1 MGIVIFNGISS
12 QDLHIQVQTEPDYDF
27 PEKDYEVTHV
37 PGRNGDIVIDQG
49 SWQNVS
55 RKYNLAMDAVKI
67 SYTEVAS
74 KLVQWLHSASG
85 YARLEDSYE
94 PDFYRMAMYK
104 DSGSISN
111 IYNKAG
117 QIEVE
122 FTCKPQRYF
131 KSGEI
136 ADIFTTSTEYRNP
149 TDFPAKPLI
158 KIHGSG
164 SGTVGI
170 GTYTVT
176 INDILDGMIVDSE
189 QQDTY
194 KDQTNCNSR
203 VSIAEYPKLVSGN
216 NEISISGGVTS
227 IEIIPRWWTL

>member
-55 RKYNLAMDAVKI
+55 RKYNLAMDALKI

-104 DSGSISN
+104 DSGSITN

-131 KSGEI
+131 KSGEV
-136 ADIFTTSTEYRNP
+136 ADIFTASTEYRNP

-164 SGTVGI
+164 PGTVKI
-170 GTYTVT
+170 GSCTVT
-176 INDILDGMIVDSE
+176 INDIVDGMIVDSE

-194 KDQTNCNSR
+194 KDQMNCNSK
-203 VSIAEYPKLVSGN
+203 VSILEYPKLEAGN
-216 NEISISGGVTS
+216 NAITLSGGVTS

>member
-12 QDLHIQVQTEPDYDF
+12 EDLHIQVQTEPDYDF

-55 RKYNLAMDAVKI
+55 RKYNLAMDAGKI

-117 QIEVE
+117 QIEIE

-164 SGTVGI
+164 SGTVKI
-170 GTYTVT
+170 GAYTVT
-176 INDILDGMIVDSE
+176 INDILDGMVVDSE

-194 KDQTNCNSR
+194 KDQTNCNSK
-203 VSIAEYPKLVSGN
+203 VSITEYPKLIAGN
-216 NEISISGGVTS
+216 NAISISGGVTS

>member
-1 MGIVIFNGISS
+1 MGIVVFNGISS
-12 QDLHIQVQTEPDYDF
+12 QDLHIQVQTEPSYDF
-27 PEKDYEVTHV
+27 PEKDYDVTHV

-55 RKYNLAMDAVKI
+55 RKYNLAMDAGKI

-111 IYNKAG
+111 IFNKAG
-117 QIEVE
+117 QIDVE

-131 KSGEI
+131 KSGEA
-136 ADIFTTSTEYRNP
+136 ADIFVASSEYRNP

-158 KIHGSG
+158 KIHGKDYG
-164 SGTVGI
+164 EVGI
-170 GTYTVT
+170 GTYAVT
-176 INDILDGMIVDSE
+176 INDIIDGMIVDSE

-194 KDQTNCNSR
+194 KDQMNCNSK
-203 VSIAEYPKLVSGN
+203 VSITEYPKLVSGN
-216 NEISISGGVTS
+216 NAISIHGGVTS

>member
-1 MGIVIFNGISS
+1 MGIVVFNGISS
-12 QDLHIQVQTEPDYDF
+12 QDLHIQVQTEPSYDF
-27 PEKDYEVTHV
+27 PEKDYDVTHV

-55 RKYNLAMDAVKI
+55 RKYNLAMDAGKI

-111 IYNKAG
+111 IFNKAG
-117 QIEVE
+117 QIDVE
-122 FTCKPQRYF
+122 FTCKPQRSF
-131 KSGEI
+131 KSGE
-136 ADIFTTSTEYRNP
+136 AAAIFVASSEYRNP

-164 SGTVGI
+164 SGVVGI
-170 GTYTVT
+170 GTYTIT
-176 INDILDGMIVDSE
+176 INDIIDGMIVDSE

-194 KDQTNCNSR
+194 KDQMNCNSK
-203 VSIAEYPKLVSGN
+203 VSITEYPKLVSGN
-216 NEISISGGVTS
+216 NAISIYGGVTS

>member
-55 RKYNLAMDAVKI
+55 RKYNLAMDAGKI

-104 DSGSISN
+104 DSGSITN

-131 KSGEI
+131 KSGEV

-164 SGTVGI
+164 LGTVRI
-170 GTYTVT
+170 GAYTVT

-189 QQDTY
+189 QQDT
-194 KDQTNCNSR
+194 
-203 VSIAEYPKLVSGN
+203 
-216 NEISISGGVTS
+216 
-227 IEIIPRWWTL
+227 

>member
-1 MGIVIFNGISS
+1 MGIVVFNGISS

-55 RKYNLAMDAVKI
+55 RKYNLAMDAGKI

-117 QIEVE
+117 QIEIE

-164 SGTVGI
+164 SGTVKI
-170 GTYTVT
+170 GAYTVT
-176 INDILDGMIVDSE
+176 INDILDGMVVDSE

-194 KDQTNCNSR
+194 KDQTNCNSK
-203 VSIAEYPKLVSGN
+203 VSITEYPKLIAGN
-216 NEISISGGVTS
+216 NAISISGGVTS

>member
-1 MGIVIFNGISS
+1 MGIVVFNGISS
-12 QDLHIQVQTEPDYDF
+12 QDLHIQVQTEPSYDF
-27 PEKDYEVTHV
+27 PEKDYDVTHV

-55 RKYNLAMDAVKI
+55 RKYNLAMDAGKI

-111 IYNKAG
+111 IFNKAG

-131 KSGEI
+131 KSGEA
-136 ADIFTTSTEYRNP
+136 ADIFVASSEYRNP
-149 TDFPAKPLI
+149 TDFPAKPLV

-164 SGTVGI
+164 SGVVGI

-176 INDILDGMIVDSE
+176 INDIIDGMIVDSE

-194 KDQTNCNSR
+194 KDQMNCNSK
-203 VSIAEYPKLVSGN
+203 VSITEYPKLVSGN
-216 NEISISGGVTS
+216 NVISISGGVTS

>member
-1 MGIVIFNGISS
+1 MGIVVFNGISS

-55 RKYNLAMDAVKI
+55 RKYNLAMDAGKI

-104 DSGSISN
+104 DSGSITN

-131 KSGEI
+131 KSGEV

-164 SGTVGI
+164 QGTVRI
-170 GTYTVT
+170 GAYTVT

-189 QQDTY
+189 RQDTY

-203 VSIAEYPKLVSGN
+203 VSIVEYPKLVSGN
-216 NEISISGGVTS
+216 NAISISRGVTS

>member
-12 QDLHIQVQTEPDYDF
+12 KDLHIQVQTEPDYDF

-55 RKYNLAMDAVKI
+55 RKYNLAMDAGKI

-117 QIEVE
+117 QIEIE

-149 TDFPAKPLI
+149 TDCPAKPLI

-164 SGTVGI
+164 SGTVKI
-170 GTYTVT
+170 GAYTVT
-176 INDILDGMIVDSE
+176 INDILDGMVVDSE

-194 KDQTNCNSR
+194 KDQTNCNSK
-203 VSIAEYPKLVSGN
+203 VSITEYPKLIAGN
-216 NEISISGGVTS
+216 NAISISGGVTS

>member
-12 QDLHIQVQTEPDYDF
+12 NDLHIQVQTEPDYDF

-55 RKYNLAMDAVKI
+55 RKYNLAMDAGKI

-117 QIEVE
+117 QIEIE

-164 SGTVGI
+164 SGTVKI
-170 GTYTVT
+170 GAYTVT
-176 INDILDGMIVDSE
+176 INDILDGMVVDSE

-194 KDQTNCNSR
+194 KDQTNCNSK
-203 VSIAEYPKLVSGN
+203 VSITEYPKLIAGN
-216 NEISISGGVTS
+216 NAISISGGVTS

>member
-1 MGIVIFNGISS
+1 MGIVVFNGISS
-12 QDLHIQVQTEPDYDF
+12 QDLHIQVQTEPSYDF

-55 RKYNLAMDAVKI
+55 RKYNLAMDAGKI

-111 IYNKAG
+111 IFNKAG

-131 KSGEI
+131 KSGEA
-136 ADIFTTSTEYRNP
+136 ADIFVASSEYRNP
-149 TDFPAKPLI
+149 TDFPAKPLV

-164 SGTVGI
+164 SGVVGI

-176 INDILDGMIVDSE
+176 INDIIDGMIVDSE

-194 KDQTNCNSR
+194 KDHMNCNSK
-203 VSIAEYPKLVSGN
+203 VSITEYPKLVSGN
-216 NEISISGGVTS
+216 NVISISGGVTS

>member
-1 MGIVIFNGISS
+1 MGIVVFNGISS
-12 QDLHIQVQTEPDYDF
+12 QDLHIQVQTEPSYDF
-27 PEKDYEVTHV
+27 PEKDYDVTHV

-55 RKYNLAMDAVKI
+55 RKYNLAMDAGKI

-111 IYNKAG
+111 IFNKAG
-117 QIEVE
+117 QIDVE

-131 KSGEI
+131 KSGEA
-136 ADIFTTSTEYRNP
+136 ADIFVASSEYRNP

-164 SGTVGI
+164 SGVVGI

-176 INDILDGMIVDSE
+176 INDIIDGMIVDSE

-194 KDQTNCNSR
+194 KDQMNCNSK
-203 VSIAEYPKLVSGN
+203 VSITEYPKLASGN
-216 NEISISGGVTS
+216 NAISISGGVTS

>member
-1 MGIVIFNGISS
+1 MGIVVFNGISS
-12 QDLHIQVQTEPDYDF
+12 QDLHIQVQTEPSYDF
-27 PEKDYEVTHV
+27 PEKDYDVTHV

-55 RKYNLAMDAVKI
+55 RKYNLAMDAGKI

-111 IYNKAG
+111 IFNKAG

-131 KSGEI
+131 KSGEA
-136 ADIFTTSTEYRNP
+136 ADIFVASSEYRNP

-158 KIHGSG
+158 KIHGRG
-164 SGTVGI
+164 SGVVGI
-170 GTYTVT
+170 GAYTVT
-176 INDILDGMIVDSE
+176 INDIIDGMIVDSE

-194 KDQTNCNSR
+194 KDQMNCNSK
-203 VSIAEYPKLVSGN
+203 VSITEYPKLVSGN
-216 NEISISGGVTS
+216 NVISISGGVTS

>member
-1 MGIVIFNGISS
+1 MGILIFNGISS
-12 QDLHIQVQTEPDYDF
+12 KDLHIQVQTEPDYDF

-55 RKYNLAMDAVKI
+55 RKYNLAMDAGKI

-117 QIEVE
+117 QIEIE

-164 SGTVGI
+164 SGMVKI
-170 GTYTVT
+170 GAYTVT
-176 INDILDGMIVDSE
+176 INDILDGMVVDSE

-194 KDQTNCNSR
+194 KDQTNCNSK
-203 VSIAEYPKLVSGN
+203 VSITEYPKLIAGN
-216 NEISISGGVTS
+216 NAISISGGVTS

>member
-74 KLVQWLHSASG
+74 KIVQWLHSASG

-104 DSGSISN
+104 DSGSITN

-131 KSGEI
+131 KSGEV

-164 SGTVGI
+164 LGTVRI
-170 GTYTVT
+170 GAYTVT

-194 KDQTNCNSR
+194 KEQTNCNSR
-203 VSIAEYPKLVSGN
+203 VSIPEYPKLVSGN
-216 NEISISGGVTS
+216 NVISISGGVTS

>member
-1 MGIVIFNGISS
+1 MGIVVFNGISS

-131 KSGEI
+131 KSGEV

-194 KDQTNCNSR
+194 KEQTNCNSK
-203 VSIAEYPKLVSGN
+203 VSIPEYPKLVSGN
-216 NEISISGGVTS
+216 NTISISGGVTS

>member
-55 RKYNLAMDAVKI
+55 RKYNLAMDALKI

-104 DSGSISN
+104 DSGSITN

-131 KSGEI
+131 KSGEV
-136 ADIFTTSTEYRNP
+136 ADIFTASTEYRNP

-164 SGTVGI
+164 PGTVKI
-170 GTYTVT
+170 GSYTVT
-176 INDILDGMIVDSE
+176 INDIVDGMIVDSE

-194 KDQTNCNSR
+194 KDQMNCNSK
-203 VSIAEYPKLVSGN
+203 VSILEYPKLEAGN
-216 NEISISGGVTS
+216 NAITLSGGVTS

>member
-12 QDLHIQVQTEPDYDF
+12 KDLHIQVQTEPGYDF

-55 RKYNLAMDAVKI
+55 RKYNLAMDAGKI

-117 QIEVE
+117 QIEIE

-131 KSGEI
+131 KSGEA
-136 ADIFTTSTEYRNP
+136 ADIFVASSEYRNP

-164 SGTVGI
+164 SGIVTI
-170 GTYTVT
+170 GAYTVT
-176 INDILDGMIVDSE
+176 INDILDGMVVDSE

-194 KDQTNCNSR
+194 KDQTNCNSK
-203 VSIAEYPKLVSGN
+203 VSITEYPKLIAGN
-216 NEISISGGVTS
+216 NAISISGGVTS

>member
-37 PGRNGDIVIDQG
+37 PGRSGDIVIDQG

-216 NEISISGGVTS
+216 NVISISGGVTS

>member
-1 MGIVIFNGISS
+1 MGIVVFNGISS
-12 QDLHIQVQTEPDYDF
+12 QDLRIQVQTEPSYDF
-27 PEKDYEVTHV
+27 PEKDYDVTHV

-55 RKYNLAMDAVKI
+55 RKYNLAMDAGKI

-111 IYNKAG
+111 IFNKAG
-117 QIEVE
+117 QIDVE

-131 KSGEI
+131 KSGEA
-136 ADIFTTSTEYRNP
+136 ADIFVDSSEYRNP

-164 SGTVGI
+164 SGVVGI
-170 GTYTVT
+170 GAYTVT
-176 INDILDGMIVDSE
+176 INDIIDGMIVDSE

-194 KDQTNCNSR
+194 KDHMNCNSK
-203 VSIAEYPKLVSGN
+203 VSINEYPKLVSGN
-216 NEISISGGVTS
+216 NVISISGGVTS

>member
-1 MGIVIFNGISS
+1 MGIVVFNGISS
-12 QDLHIQVQTEPDYDF
+12 QDLHIQVQTEPSYDF

-55 RKYNLAMDAVKI
+55 RKYNLAMDAGKI

-111 IYNKAG
+111 IFNKAG

-131 KSGEI
+131 KSGEA
-136 ADIFTTSTEYRNP
+136 ADIFVASSEYRNP

-164 SGTVGI
+164 SGVVGI

-176 INDILDGMIVDSE
+176 INDIIDGMIVDSE

-194 KDQTNCNSR
+194 KDQMNCNSK
-203 VSIAEYPKLVSGN
+203 VSITEYPKLASGN
-216 NEISISGGVTS
+216 NAISISGGVTS

>member
-67 SYTEVAS
+67 SYTEVAA

-131 KSGEI
+131 KSGEV

-164 SGTVGI
+164 SGVVGI

-176 INDILDGMIVDSE
+176 INNILDGMIVDSE

-194 KDQTNCNSR
+194 KDHTNCNSR

-216 NEISISGGVTS
+216 NAISFSGGVTS

>member
-1 MGIVIFNGISS
+1 MGIVVFNGISS
-12 QDLHIQVQTEPDYDF
+12 QDLHIQVQTEPSYDF
-27 PEKDYEVTHV
+27 PEKDYDVTHV

-55 RKYNLAMDAVKI
+55 RKYNLAMDAGKI

-111 IYNKAG
+111 IFNKAG

-131 KSGEI
+131 KSGEA
-136 ADIFTTSTEYRNP
+136 ADIFVASSEYRNP
-149 TDFPAKPLI
+149 TDFPAKPLV

-164 SGTVGI
+164 SGVVGI

-176 INDILDGMIVDSE
+176 INDIIDGMIVDSE

-194 KDQTNCNSR
+194 KDHMNCNSK
-203 VSIAEYPKLVSGN
+203 VSITEYPKLVSGN
-216 NEISISGGVTS
+216 NVISISGGVTS

>member
-1 MGIVIFNGISS
+1 MGIVVFNGISS
-12 QDLHIQVQTEPDYDF
+12 QDLHIQVQTEPSYDF
-27 PEKDYEVTHV
+27 PEKDYDVTHV

-55 RKYNLAMDAVKI
+55 RKYNLAMDAGKI

-111 IYNKAG
+111 IFNKAG
-117 QIEVE
+117 QIDVE

-131 KSGEI
+131 KSGEA
-136 ADIFTTSTEYRNP
+136 ADIFVASSEYRNP

-164 SGTVGI
+164 SGVVGI

-176 INDILDGMIVDSE
+176 INDIIDGMIVDSE

-194 KDQTNCNSR
+194 KDQMNCNSK
-203 VSIAEYPKLVSGN
+203 VSITEYPKLVSGN
-216 NEISISGGVTS
+216 NTISISGGVTS

>member
-1 MGIVIFNGISS
+1 MGIVVFNGISS
-12 QDLHIQVQTEPDYDF
+12 QDLHIQVQTEPSYDF
-27 PEKDYEVTHV
+27 PEKDYDVTHV

-55 RKYNLAMDAVKI
+55 RKYNLAMDAGKI

-111 IYNKAG
+111 IFNKAG
-117 QIEVE
+117 QIDVE

-131 KSGEI
+131 KSGEA
-136 ADIFTTSTEYRNP
+136 ADIFVASSEYRNP

-164 SGTVGI
+164 SGVVGI

-176 INDILDGMIVDSE
+176 INDIIDGMIVDSE

-194 KDQTNCNSR
+194 KDHMNCNSK
-203 VSIAEYPKLVSGN
+203 VSITEYPKLVSGN
-216 NEISISGGVTS
+216 NSISISGGVTS

>member
-131 KSGEI
+131 KSGEV
-136 ADIFTTSTEYRNP
+136 ADTFATSTEYRNP

-216 NEISISGGVTS
+216 NVISISGGVTS

>member
-12 QDLHIQVQTEPDYDF
+12 KDLHIQVQTEPDYDF

-55 RKYNLAMDAVKI
+55 RKYNLAMDAGKI
-67 SYTEVAS
+67 FYTEVAS

-117 QIEVE
+117 QIEIE

-164 SGTVGI
+164 SGTVKI
-170 GTYTVT
+170 GAYTVT
-176 INDILDGMIVDSE
+176 INDILDGMVVDSE

-194 KDQTNCNSR
+194 KDQTNCNSK
-203 VSIAEYPKLVSGN
+203 VSITEYPKLIAGN
-216 NEISISGGVTS
+216 NAISISGGVTS